1 MKDLFGHN
9 FAMEN
14 LNSLMNDKMILRF
27 LQDNF
32 ITNQNLLNQIDGYIS
47 AVKSREWDGPAETYI
62 HNTKFSMCLKVV
74 VFRFLYQL
82 LKIEFLEQWPDGY
95 WSDLV
100 KNL

>member
-14 LNSLMNDKMILRF
+14 LNSMINDKTILRF

-47 AVKSREWDGPAETYI
+47 AVKRRE
-62 HNTKFSMCLKVV
+62 
-74 VFRFLYQL
+74 
-82 LKIEFLEQWPDGY
+82 
-95 WSDLV
+95 
-100 KNL
+100 